1 MTQEKVPK
9 VSTMLSASSPNN
21 SATLLGA
28 VNSFKFSKL

>member
-1 MTQEKVPK
+1 
-9 VSTMLSASSPNN
+9 MLSASSPNN